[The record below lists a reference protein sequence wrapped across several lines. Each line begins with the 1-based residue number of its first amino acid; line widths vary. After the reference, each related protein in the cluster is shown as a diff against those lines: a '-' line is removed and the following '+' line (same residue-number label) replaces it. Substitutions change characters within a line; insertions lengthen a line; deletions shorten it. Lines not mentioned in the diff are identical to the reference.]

1 MNECITEVRNC
12 RCAAA
17 ATAATAAAACC
28 GLDFWQ
34 FRRRHHGVGLLED
47 LAAFRLVVERTVVRF
62 RVAMRRTE
70 VTAAPATRDCSF
82 VFDSISE
89 STVDTFEVPDNLW

>member
-1 MNECITEVRNC
+1 MNECITEVRNR
-12 RCAAA
+12 RCAAAAA
-17 ATAATAAAACC
+17 ATAATACC

-34 FRRRHHGVGLLED
+34 FRRRHHGVGLFED
-47 LAAFRLVVERTVVRF
+47 LAPFRLVVERTVVRF